1 MRALKAGGAFSR
13 LMRRII
19 SVILVVVIMT
29 MGQSSEVFLPDAPVV
44 KSADSQLVLQF
55 ANGPVEDQ
63 DVKGLYT
70 LTFSSTGTGT
80 ISSIEIE
87 ISNDGTNWNSV
98 ANLTSTPWL
107 KHVDTTDYANDSWTF
122 RARAWD
128 SAAENFTLWYTSGEF
143 DIVNQV
149 PVITAFTL
157 TNSGAGSGTSA
168 LDRAWYSIAEDGTL
182 GFSWAANDDDLTH
195 ASLANVPGPGSPSD
209 DGPGTIEYGWNWSTG
224 SIAEGTYNPR
234 LTVWDGSGLS
244 SSQTMFIGIDRTAPS
259 MSIPTIGSGSE
270 WIDSTSVTISGFDS
284 ATDDGSGSGLDYV
297 QIQQD
302 SVWSDVSTSSTTLT
316 FEEGEHQILMRAID
330 RVGNIGSSINVD
342 VKVDVTEPEGIA
354 WSVDELTTSRIGP
367 VNISFA
373 AQDLGSGIDL
383 DNSKIQFGFDLN
395 GVGATP
401 DQSGRWIDLG
411 VTGLDG
417 TMGLASWA
425 TKSRQYLMVRA
436 IVTDNAGN
444 QLVTIPNAFQIL
456 PGLDLSWNASE
467 TGVDRLV
474 ARPGDTNGQI
484 EITSLLEANQE
495 YGGAVT
501 VHLQAAPADR
511 DASVDWTTL
520 QTIVVENGNLSDECH
535 CELITWNYVVPNTG
549 QWDLRL
555 VIDPTNVIDERDE
568 SNNHHYSM
576 VTGASV
582 SGIGVVTS
590 FAPGIIALLLT
601 GLAIAWYQKRKATLP
616 PN

>member
-1 MRALKAGGAFSR
+1 M
-13 LMRRII
+13 MRRI
-19 SVILVVVIMT
+19 VLALLVTVIMT
-29 MGQSSEVFLPDAPVV
+29 VGQSSELFLDDERVI
-44 KSADSQLVLQF
+44 KSSESQLSIQF
-55 ANGPVEDQ
+55 SSGPTANQ
-63 DVKGLYT
+63 DVKGLFT
-70 LTFSSTGTGT
+70 LTFTSSGVGN

-87 ISNDGTNWNSV
+87 ISRDGSNWSSV

-107 KHVDTTDYANDSWTF
+107 KHVDTTVYDNDSWTF
-122 RARAWD
+122 RARAYD
-128 SAAENFTLWYTSGEF
+128 SDVNNFTEWFTSGEF
-143 DIVNQV
+143 NIVNQV
-149 PVITAFTL
+149 PVITSFAL
-157 TNSGAGSGTSA
+157 SNSGVGSGTTV
-168 LDRAWYSIAEDGTL
+168 LDRAWYSVAADGTL
-182 GFSWAANDDDLTH
+182 FFTWDASDDDLTH
-195 ASLANVPGPGSPSD
+195 ASLANVPGPGTPTD
-209 DGPGTIEYGWNWSTG
+209 DGPGTLANGWDWSTG
-224 SIAEGTYNPR
+224 AIAEGTYNPR

-244 SSQTMFIGIDRTAPS
+244 KSKTMFIGIDRTAPT
-259 MSIPTIGSGSE
+259 MTTPTVGNGNE

-284 ATDDGSGSGLDYV
+284 ATNDGSGSGLDYV

-302 SVWSDVSTSSTTLT
+302 SVWSDVTSSSTTLT
-316 FEEGEHQILMRAID
+316 FTEGEHQISMRAVD
-330 RVGNIGSSINVD
+330 RVGNIGSPVNVD
-342 VKVDVTEPEGIA
+342 VKVDITEPEGIS
-354 WSVDELTTSRIGP
+354 WSVDELSTSHVGP
-367 VNISFA
+367 VNISFS

-383 DNSKIQFGFDLN
+383 DNSKIQYGFDLN

-411 VTGLDG
+411 VSGLEG

-444 QLVTIPNAFQIL
+444 ELVTIPNSFQIL
-456 PGLDLSWNASE
+456 PGLDLSWNATE

-484 EITSLLEANQE
+484 EVTSLLEANQA

-511 DASVDWTTL
+511 DSTIDWTTM
-520 QTIVVENGNLSDECH
+520 QTVVVEGGNLSDECQ
-535 CELITWNYVVPNTG
+535 CEYITWDYVVPNTG

-555 VIDPTNVIDERDE
+555 VIDPSNAIDERDE
-568 SNNHHYSM
+568 SNNYHYSM

-582 SGIGVVTS
+582 SGVGVVTS
-590 FAPGIIALLLT
+590 FAPGIIALVLT
-601 GLAIAWYQKRKATLP
+601 GFAVAWYQKKRITPP

>member
-1 MRALKAGGAFSR
+1 
-13 LMRRII
+13 MRRFI
-19 SVILVVVIMT
+19 SVLLVVIIMT
-29 MGQSSEVFLPDAPVV
+29 IGQSGDVFLPDSKVV
-44 KSADSQLVLQF
+44 KYTDSELTLVF
-55 ANGPVEDQ
+55 ANGPSENQ

-70 LTFSSTGTGT
+70 LSFSSTGNGT
-80 ISSIEIE
+80 ISSIQID
-87 ISNDGTNWNSV
+87 ISSDGTNWVEV

-107 KHVDTTDYANDSWTF
+107 KHVDTTEYANGTWTF

-128 SAAENFTLWYTSGEF
+128 SNVGNFSVWASSGQF
-143 DIVNQV
+143 NIVNQV
-149 PVITAFTL
+149 PVITSFAL
-157 TNSGAGSGTSA
+157 SNSGYGSGTTA
-168 LDRAWYSIAEDGTL
+168 LDRAWYALDANGTL
-182 GFSWAANDDDLTH
+182 GFTWSASDDDLTH

-209 DGPGTIEYGWNWSTG
+209 DGPGTLAYGWNWNTG
-224 SIAEGTYNPR
+224 AIAEGTYNPR

-244 SSQTMFIGIDRTAPS
+244 ASKTMFIGIDRTAPT
-259 MSIPTIGSGSE
+259 MTTPTIGDGGE
-270 WIDSTSVTISGFDS
+270 WSDSTEVTISGFDG

-302 SVWSDVSTSSTTLT
+302 GTWSDVTTSSTTLT
-316 FEEGEHQILMRAID
+316 FAEGEHQILMRAVD
-330 RVGNIGSSINVD
+330 KVGNVGTANTVD
-342 VKVDVTEPEGIA
+342 IKVDITEPEGIG
-354 WSVDELTTSRIGP
+354 WSVDELSTSHVGP
-367 VNISFA
+367 VNISFS

-383 DNSKIQFGFDLN
+383 DNSKIQYGFDLN

-411 VTGLDG
+411 VTGLEG
-417 TMGLASWA
+417 TMGLSSWA

-436 IVTDNAGN
+436 IVTDEAGN
-444 QLVTIPNAFQIL
+444 ELVTIPSAFQIL

-484 EITSLLEANQE
+484 EITSLLEANQA

-501 VHLQAAPADR
+501 VYLQAAPADR
-511 DASVDWTTL
+511 SADVDWTTM
-520 QTIVVENGNLSDECH
+520 QTVVIEGGNLSDECT
-535 CELITWNYVVPNTG
+535 CELIIWNYVVPNTG

-555 VIDPTNVIDERDE
+555 VVDPNNAIDERDE
-568 SNNHHYSM
+568 SNNNHYMM

-582 SGIGVVTS
+582 TGVGVVTS

-601 GLAIAWYQKRKATLP
+601 GLAIAWYQKRRFTP
-616 PN
+616 PPS

>member
-1 MRALKAGGAFSR
+1 
-13 LMRRII
+13 MRRFI
-19 SVILVVVIMT
+19 SVLLVVIIMT
-29 MGQSSEVFLPDAPVV
+29 IGQSGDVFLPDSKVV
-44 KSADSQLVLQF
+44 KYTDSELTLVF
-55 ANGPVEDQ
+55 ANGPSENQ

-70 LTFSSTGTGT
+70 LSFSSTGNGT
-80 ISSIEIE
+80 ISSIQID
-87 ISNDGTNWNSV
+87 ISSDGTNWDEV

-107 KHVDTTDYANDSWTF
+107 KHVDTTEYANGTWTF

-128 SAAENFTLWYTSGEF
+128 SSVGNFSVWTSSGQF
-143 DIVNQV
+143 NIVNQV
-149 PVITAFTL
+149 PVITSFAL
-157 TNSGAGSGTSA
+157 SNSGYGSGTTA
-168 LDRAWYSIAEDGTL
+168 LDRAWYALDANGTL
-182 GFSWAANDDDLTH
+182 GFTWSASDDDLTH

-209 DGPGTIEYGWNWSTG
+209 DGPGTLAYGWDWNTG
-224 SIAEGTYNPR
+224 AIAEGTYNPR

-244 SSQTMFIGIDRTAPS
+244 ASKTMFIGIDRTAPT
-259 MSIPTIGSGSE
+259 MTTPTIGDGGE
-270 WIDSTSVTISGFDS
+270 WSDSTEVTISGFDS

-302 SVWSDVSTSSTTLT
+302 GTWSDVTTSSTTLT
-316 FEEGEHQILMRAID
+316 FAEGEHQILMRAVD
-330 RVGNIGSSINVD
+330 KVGNVGTANTVD
-342 VKVDVTEPEGIA
+342 IKVDITEPEGIG
-354 WSVDELTTSRIGP
+354 WSVDELSTSHVGP
-367 VNISFA
+367 VNISFS

-383 DNSKIQFGFDLN
+383 DNSKIQYGFDLN

-411 VTGLDG
+411 VTGLEG
-417 TMGLASWA
+417 TMGLSSWA

-436 IVTDNAGN
+436 IVTDEAGN
-444 QLVTIPNAFQIL
+444 ELVTIPSAFQIL

-484 EITSLLEANQE
+484 EITSLLEANQA

-501 VHLQAAPADR
+501 VYLQSAPADR
-511 DASVDWTTL
+511 SADVDWTTM
-520 QTIVVENGNLSDECH
+520 QTVVIEGGNLSDECT
-535 CELITWNYVVPNTG
+535 CELIVWNYVVPNTG

-555 VIDPTNVIDERDE
+555 VVDPNNAIDERDE
-568 SNNHHYSM
+568 SNNNHYMM

-582 SGIGVVTS
+582 TGVGVVTS

-601 GLAIAWYQKRKATLP
+601 GLAIAWYQKRRITP
-616 PN
+616 PPS

>member
-1 MRALKAGGAFSR
+1 
-13 LMRRII
+13 MRRI
-19 SVILVVVIMT
+19 VLALLVTVIMT
-29 MGQSSEVFLPDAPVV
+29 VGQSSEVFLDDERVI
-44 KSADSQLVLQF
+44 KSSDSQLSIQF
-55 ANGPVEDQ
+55 SSGPNTNQ
-63 DVKGLYT
+63 DVKGLFT
-70 LTFSSTGTGT
+70 LTFTSAGTGT

-87 ISNDGTNWNSV
+87 ISRDGSNWSPV

-107 KHVDTTDYANDSWTF
+107 KHVDTTVYNNDSWTF
-122 RARAWD
+122 RARAYD
-128 SAAENFTLWYTSGEF
+128 SDVNNFTEWFTSGEF
-143 DIVNQV
+143 NIVNQV
-149 PVITAFTL
+149 PVITSFAL
-157 TNSGAGSGTSA
+157 TNTGVGTGTTA
-168 LDRAWYSIAEDGTL
+168 LDRAWYSVAADGTL
-182 GFSWAANDDDLTH
+182 FFTWDASDDDLTH
-195 ASLANVPGPGSPSD
+195 ASLANVPGPGTPTD
-209 DGPGTIEYGWNWSTG
+209 DGPGTVAYGWDWSTG
-224 SIAEGTYNPR
+224 AIAEGTYNPR

-244 SSQTMFIGIDRTAPS
+244 SSKTMFIGIDRTAPT
-259 MSIPTIGSGSE
+259 MTTPTVGNGNE
-270 WIDSTSVTISGFDS
+270 WIDSTTVTITGFDS

-302 SVWSDVSTSSTTLT
+302 SVWSDVTSPSTTLT
-316 FEEGEHQILMRAID
+316 FSEGEHQISMRAVD
-330 RVGNIGSSINVD
+330 KVGNIGSPVNVD
-342 VKVDVTEPEGIA
+342 VKVDITEPEGIS
-354 WSVDELTTSRIGP
+354 WSVDELSTSHVGP
-367 VNISFA
+367 VNISFS

-383 DNSKIQFGFDLN
+383 DNSKIQYGFDLN

-411 VTGLDG
+411 VSGLEG

-444 QLVTIPNAFQIL
+444 ELVTIPNSFQIL
-456 PGLDLSWNASE
+456 PGLDLTWNASE

-484 EITSLLEANQE
+484 EVTSLLEANQA

-511 DASVDWTTL
+511 DSTVDWTTM
-520 QTIVVENGNLSDECH
+520 QTVVVEGGNLSDECQ
-535 CELITWNYVVPNTG
+535 CEYITWDYVVPNTG

-555 VIDPTNVIDERDE
+555 VIDPSNAIDERDE
-568 SNNHHYSM
+568 SNNYHYSM

-582 SGIGVVTS
+582 SGVGVVPS
-590 FAPGIIALLLT
+590 FAPGIIALVLT
-601 GLAIAWYQKRKATLP
+601 GFAVAWYQKKRITPP

>member
-1 MRALKAGGAFSR
+1 M
-13 LMRRII
+13 MRRFI
-19 SVILVVVIMT
+19 SVLLVVVIMT
-29 MGQSSEVFLPDAPVV
+29 IGQSGDVFLLDSKVV
-44 KSADSQLVLQF
+44 KSADSQLTLVF
-55 ANGPVEDQ
+55 ANGPSENQ

-70 LTFSSTGTGT
+70 LSFSSTGSGT
-80 ISSIEIE
+80 ISSIEID
-87 ISNDGTNWNSV
+87 ISSDGTNWDEV
-98 ANLTSTPWL
+98 ANLTTTPWL
-107 KHVDTTDYANDSWTF
+107 KHIDTTEYANGSWTF

-128 SAAENFTLWYTSGEF
+128 SSVENFSVWSTSGQF
-143 DIVNQV
+143 NVVNQV
-149 PVITAFTL
+149 PVITSFAL
-157 TNSGAGSGTSA
+157 SNSGYGSGTTA
-168 LDRAWYSIAEDGTL
+168 LDRAWYALDATGTL
-182 GFSWAANDDDLTH
+182 AFTWSANDDDLTH

-209 DGPGTIEYGWNWSTG
+209 DGPGTLAYGWNWNTG
-224 SIAEGTYNPR
+224 AIAEGTYNPR

-244 SSQTMFIGIDRTAPS
+244 ASKTMFIGIDRTAPTIS
-259 MSIPTIGSGSE
+259 TPTIGDGGE
-270 WIDSTSVTISGFDS
+270 WSDSTEVIISGFDS

-302 SVWSDVSTSSTTLT
+302 GTWSDVTTSSTALT
-316 FEEGEHQILMRAID
+316 FEEGEHQILMRAVD
-330 RVGNIGSSINVD
+330 NVGNIGSANTVD
-342 VKVDVTEPEGIA
+342 IKVDVTEPEGIG
-354 WSVDELTTSRIGP
+354 WSVDELSTSHVGP
-367 VNISFA
+367 VNISFS

-383 DNSKIQFGFDLN
+383 DNSKIQYGFDLN

-411 VTGLDG
+411 VTGLEG
-417 TMGLASWA
+417 TMGLSSWA

-436 IVTDNAGN
+436 IVTDEAGN
-444 QLVTIPNAFQIL
+444 ELVTIPSAFQIL

-484 EITSLLEANQE
+484 EITSLLEANQA

-501 VHLQAAPADR
+501 VYLQSAPADR
-511 DASVDWTTL
+511 SADVDWTTM
-520 QTIVVENGNLSDECH
+520 QTVVIEGGNLSDECN
-535 CELITWNYVVPNTG
+535 CELIVWDYVVPNTG

-555 VIDPTNVIDERDE
+555 VVDPNNAIDERDE
-568 SNNHHYSM
+568 SNNNHYMM

-582 SGIGVVTS
+582 SGVGVVTS

-601 GLAIAWYQKRKATLP
+601 GFAIAWYQKRRITPP

>member
-1 MRALKAGGAFSR
+1 M
-13 LMRRII
+13 MRRI
-19 SVILVVVIMT
+19 VLALLVTVIMT
-29 MGQSSEVFLPDAPVV
+29 VGQSSEVFLDDERVI
-44 KSADSQLVLQF
+44 KSSESQLSIQF
-55 ANGPVEDQ
+55 SSGPNANQ
-63 DVKGLYT
+63 DVKGLFT
-70 LTFSSTGTGT
+70 LTFTSTGTGN

-87 ISNDGTNWNSV
+87 ISRDGSNWSSV

-107 KHVDTTDYANDSWTF
+107 KHVDTTVYDNDSWTF
-122 RARAWD
+122 RARAYD
-128 SAAENFTLWYTSGEF
+128 SDVNNFTEWFTSGEF
-143 DIVNQV
+143 NIVNQV
-149 PVITAFTL
+149 PVITSFALSNT
-157 TNSGAGSGTSA
+157 GVGSGTTA
-168 LDRAWYSIAEDGTL
+168 LDRAWYSVTADGTL
-182 GFSWAANDDDLTH
+182 FFTWDASDDDLTH
-195 ASLANVPGPGSPSD
+195 ASLANVPGPGTPTD
-209 DGPGTIEYGWNWSTG
+209 DGPGTLANGWDWSTG
-224 SIAEGTYNPR
+224 AIAEGTYNPR

-244 SSQTMFIGIDRTAPS
+244 TSKTMFIGIDRTAPT
-259 MSIPTIGSGSE
+259 MTTPTVGNGNE

-284 ATDDGSGSGLDYV
+284 ATNDGSGSGLDYV

-302 SVWSDVSTSSTTLT
+302 SVWSDVTSSSTTLT
-316 FEEGEHQILMRAID
+316 FTEGEHQISMRAVD
-330 RVGNIGSSINVD
+330 RVGNIGSPVNVD
-342 VKVDVTEPEGIA
+342 VKVDITEPEGIS
-354 WSVDELTTSRIGP
+354 WSVDELSTSHVGP
-367 VNISFA
+367 VNISFS

-383 DNSKIQFGFDLN
+383 DNSKIQYGFDLN

-411 VTGLDG
+411 VSGLEG

-444 QLVTIPNAFQIL
+444 ELVTIPNSFQIL
-456 PGLDLSWNASE
+456 PGLDLSWNATE

-484 EITSLLEANQE
+484 EVTSLLEANQA

-511 DASVDWTTL
+511 DSTIDWTTM
-520 QTIVVENGNLSDECH
+520 QTVVVEGGNLSDECQ
-535 CELITWNYVVPNTG
+535 CEYLIWDYVVPNTG

-555 VIDPTNVIDERDE
+555 VIDPSNAIDERDE
-568 SNNHHYSM
+568 SNNYHYSM

-582 SGIGVVTS
+582 SGVGVVPS
-590 FAPGIIALLLT
+590 FAPGIIALVLT
-601 GLAIAWYQKRKATLP
+601 GFAVAWYQKKRITPP

>member
-1 MRALKAGGAFSR
+1 
-13 LMRRII
+13 MRRFI
-19 SVILVVVIMT
+19 SVLLVVVVMT
-29 MGQSSEVFLPDAPVV
+29 MGQSSEVFLPDDRFV
-44 KSADSQLVLQF
+44 KYADSQLTLQF
-55 ANGPVEDQ
+55 SNGPSENQ

-70 LTFSSTGTGT
+70 LTFSSTGSGT
-80 ISSIEIE
+80 ISSIEID
-87 ISNDGTNWNSV
+87 ISSDGSNWTSV

-107 KHVDTTDYANDSWTF
+107 KHVDTTTYQNDSWTF

-128 SAAENFTLWYTSGEF
+128 SSVENFTLWYTSGEF
-143 DIVNQV
+143 NIVNQV
-149 PVITAFTL
+149 PVITSFALSNT
-157 TNSGAGSGTSA
+157 GYGSGTTA
-168 LDRAWYSIAEDGTL
+168 LDRAWYSVAADGTL
-182 GFSWAANDDDLTH
+182 GFTWSADDDDLTH
-195 ASLANVPGPGSPSD
+195 ASLTNVPGPGSPSD
-209 DGPGTIEYGWNWSTG
+209 DGPGALNYGWDWNTG
-224 SIAEGTYNPR
+224 SITEGTYNPR

-244 SSQTMFIGIDRTAPS
+244 VSKTMFIGIDRTG
-259 MSIPTIGSGSE
+259 PTMTTPTVGNGNE

-297 QIQQD
+297 QILQD
-302 SVWSDVSTSSTTLT
+302 SVWSDVTSSSTTLT
-316 FEEGEHQILMRAID
+316 FSEGEHQISMRAVD
-330 RVGNIGSSINVD
+330 RVGNIGSPVNVD
-342 VKVDVTEPEGIA
+342 VKVDVTEPEGIS
-354 WSVDELTTSRIGP
+354 WSVDELSTSHVGP
-367 VNISFA
+367 VNISFS

-383 DNSKIQFGFDLN
+383 DNSKIQYGFDLN

-411 VTGLDG
+411 VTGLEG

-444 QLVTIPNAFQIL
+444 ELVTIPSAFQIL
-456 PGLDLSWNASE
+456 PGLDLSWNSSQ

-484 EITSLLEANQE
+484 ELSSLLEANQA
-495 YGGAVT
+495 YGGVVT
-501 VHLQAAPADR
+501 VQLQAAPADR
-511 DASVDWTTL
+511 DASVDWTTM
-520 QTIVVENGNLSDECH
+520 QTVVVEGGNLSDECN
-535 CELITWNYVVPNTG
+535 CEYITWNYVVPNTG

-555 VIDPTNVIDERDE
+555 VIDPSNVIDERDE

-582 SGIGVVTS
+582 SGVGVVPS
-590 FAPGIIALLLT
+590 FAPGILALLLT
-601 GLAIAWYQKRKATLP
+601 GFAIAWYQKRRITPP

>member
-1 MRALKAGGAFSR
+1 
-13 LMRRII
+13 
-19 SVILVVVIMT
+19 
-29 MGQSSEVFLPDAPVV
+29 MGQSSDVFLPEQKNV
-44 KSADSQLVLQF
+44 KFADSQLSLQF
-55 ANGPVEDQ
+55 SNGPIEDQ

-70 LTFSSTGTGT
+70 LTFTSSGTGT

-87 ISNDGTNWNSV
+87 ISNDGNNWDTV
-98 ANLTSTPWL
+98 ANLTSTPWINY
-107 KHVDTTDYANDSWTF
+107 VDTTTYQNDSWTF

-128 SAAENFTLWYTSGEF
+128 STVDNFTDWFTSGEF
-143 DIVNQV
+143 NIVNQV
-149 PVITAFTL
+149 PVITSFAL
-157 TNSGAGSGTSA
+157 TNTGTGSGTSA
-168 LDRAWYSIAEDGTL
+168 LDRAWYSIAADGTL
-182 GFSWAANDDDLTH
+182 SFTWSADDDDLTH
-195 ASLANVPGPGSPSD
+195 ASLANVPGPGTPSN
-209 DGPGTIEYGWNWSTG
+209 DGPGTLNYGWDWNTG
-224 SIAEGTYNPR
+224 SIDEGTYNPR

-244 SSQTMFIGIDRTAPS
+244 STQTMFIGIDRTAPTLS
-259 MSIPTIGSGSE
+259 TPTIGNGNE

-284 ATDDGSGSGLDYV
+284 AIDDGSGSGLDYV

-302 SVWSDVSTSSTTLT
+302 SVWSDVTTSSTTLN
-316 FEEGEHQILMRAID
+316 FEEGEHQISMRAVD
-330 RVGNIGSSINVD
+330 RVGNVGSSVNVD

-354 WSVDELTTSRIGP
+354 WNVEQISTSNIGP
-367 VNISFA
+367 INVSFS

-383 DNSKIQFGFDLN
+383 DNSKIQYGFDLN

-401 DQSGRWIDLG
+401 DQSGRWIDTG
-411 VTGLDG
+411 YTGLDSIVG
-417 TMGLASWA
+417 TSWA
-425 TKSRQYLMVRA
+425 TKSRQYLMLRA

-444 QLVTIPNAFQIL
+444 ELVTIPNAFQIL

-484 EITSLLEANQE
+484 EVTSLLEANQA

-511 DASVDWTTL
+511 DSTIDWTTM
-520 QTIVVENGNLSDECH
+520 QTVVVEGGNLSDDCQ
-535 CELITWNYVVPNTG
+535 CEYITWNYVVPNTG

-555 VIDPTNVIDERDE
+555 VIDPSNAIDERDE
-568 SNNHHYSM
+568 SNNYHYSM

-582 SGIGVVTS
+582 SGVGIVPS

-601 GLAIAWYQKRKATLP
+601 GFAIAWYQKRRITPP